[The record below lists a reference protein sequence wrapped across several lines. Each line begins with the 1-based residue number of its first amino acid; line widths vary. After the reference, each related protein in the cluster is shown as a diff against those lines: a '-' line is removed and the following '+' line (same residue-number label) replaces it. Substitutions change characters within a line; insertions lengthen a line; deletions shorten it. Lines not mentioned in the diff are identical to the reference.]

1 MQTAEDDVRAA
12 LAELY
17 PKLKRFALA
26 LTGTEDGADD
36 LVQITCERAIR
47 QACKWN
53 PGVPLMA
60 WLYSV
65 MNDAW
70 KAERKIRPNKE
81 QVSETGD
88 IDQSSAM
95 LAEDRLMLGSVRRK
109 ILDLPEG
116 QRTVLT
122 LVGLEGFSYKETAD
136 MLGIRVG
143 TVMSRLFRGRH
154 ALSRMIDMPS
164 HRSVA
169 GQDV

>member
-1 MQTAEDDVRAA
+1 MQTAEDDVRTA

-17 PKLKRFALA
+17 PKLKRFGLT
-26 LTGTEDGADD
+26 LTGTEDSADD

-53 PGVPLMA
+53 PRVPLMA
-60 WLYSV
+60 WIYSV

-70 KAERKIRPNKE
+70 KAERKMRPSE
-81 QVSETGD
+81 EPVSETAD
-88 IDQSSAM
+88 SDQRSAL

-109 ILDLPEG
+109 ILDLPEE
-116 QRTVLT
+116 QRSVVT
-122 LVGLEGFSYKETAD
+122 LVGLEGFSYKETAE
-136 MLGIRVG
+136 MLGIRIG

-164 HRSVA
+164 HQSVA